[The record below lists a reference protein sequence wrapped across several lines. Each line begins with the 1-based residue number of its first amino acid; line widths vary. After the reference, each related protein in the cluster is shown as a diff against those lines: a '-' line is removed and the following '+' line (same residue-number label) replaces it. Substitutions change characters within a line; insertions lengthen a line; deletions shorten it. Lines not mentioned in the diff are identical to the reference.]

1 MDWEKRLEE
10 TLAEIKKKSNL
21 SPSIGVIL
29 GTGLSHFGENLNQLT
44 EYSYTDLPHFPAAKV
59 PGHPGRLLIGEW
71 KGRGVVVFQGRFHYY
86 EGHSSL
92 EVTYPV
98 WIMKGMGVR
107 AMVVTTA
114 AGGVSSVLDVGDL
127 MLIKDHINL
136 LGINPL
142 LEIPFEQREPRFLDL
157 SRPYDRDLLQG
168 GKRLGK
174 RINIPCKTGVLGAVP
189 GPCYETPAETKSL
202 KRMGIDAVCMS
213 TVPEVI
219 VANYLGFRVLGIA
232 VISNM
237 ASGAT
242 RHRISHKEI
251 LTVMESRRKILAT
264 YIEEVLRQLI
274 FETG

>member
-10 TLAEIKKKSNL
+10 TLAEIRKRSDL

-44 EYSYTDLPHFPAAKV
+44 ELSYSDLPHFPDAMV
-59 PGHPGRLLIGEW
+59 HGHPGRLLIGEW

-86 EGHSSL
+86 EGYSSL

-98 WIMKGMGVR
+98 WVMKGMGVR
-107 AMVVTTA
+107 VMVVTTA

-142 LEIPFEQREPRFLDL
+142 LEIPFEKREPRFLDL
-157 SRPYDRDLLQG
+157 SRPYDKELLQRS
-168 GKRLGK
+168 KRLGK
-174 RINIPCKTGVLGAVP
+174 MLNIPCKTGVLGAVP

-202 KRMGIDAVCMS
+202 KRLGIDAVCMS

-219 VANYLGFRVLGIA
+219 VANYLGFKVLGIA
-232 VISNM
+232 VISNV
-237 ASGAT
+237 ASGTAH
-242 RHRISHKEI
+242 HRISHEEI
-251 LTVMESRRKILAT
+251 LDVMESRKEILAT
-264 YIEEVLRQLI
+264 FIEEVCRQLV
-274 FETG
+274 